1 MQIFRFDKEE
11 IEMAK
16 VRKLWEGSIVVW
28 DDGQVFYAT
37 TDLGD
42 GSSIVGVGKSASDAA
57 MWLIHQLDATWGVLS
72 GTHKQNEN
80 EDTPQ

>member
-1 MQIFRFDKEE
+1 
-11 IEMAK
+11 MAK
-16 VRKLWEGSIVVW
+16 VRKLWEGNIVVW

-37 TDLGD
+37 TSLGD
-42 GSSIVGVGKSASDAA
+42 DSSIVGVGKSASDAA
-57 MWLIHQLDATWGVLS
+57 MWLIHELDATWGVLS

>member
-1 MQIFRFDKEE
+1 
-11 IEMAK
+11 MAK
-16 VRKLWEGSIVVW
+16 VRKLWEGNIVVW

-57 MWLIHQLDATWGVLS
+57 MWLIHELDSTWGILS
-72 GTHKQNEN
+72 GTHKQEQDYGGCTKLN
-80 EDTPQ
+80 

>member
-1 MQIFRFDKEE
+1 LTKEE

-16 VRKLWEGSIVVW
+16 VRKLWEGNIVVW

-37 TDLGD
+37 IDLGD

-57 MWLIHQLDATWGVLS
+57 MWLIHELASTWGILS
-72 GTHKQNEN
+72 GTHKQDEN
-80 EDTPQ
+80 EAVVQ

>member
-1 MQIFRFDKEE
+1 
-11 IEMAK
+11 MAK
-16 VRKLWEGSIVVW
+16 VIKLWEGNIVVW
-28 DDGQVFYAT
+28 DDGRVFYAT

-57 MWLIHQLDATWGVLS
+57 MWLIHELDATWGILS

-80 EDTPQ
+80 EEAIQ

>member
-16 VRKLWEGSIVVW
+16 VRKLWEGNIVVW

-37 TDLGD
+37 TSLGD
-42 GSSIVGVGKSASDAA
+42 DSSIVGVGKSASDAA
-57 MWLIHQLDATWGVLS
+57 MWLIHELDATWGVLS